1 MSFNEISLNAGI
13 EIANLMVKKKDTLK
27 IVDLNGNK
35 FGEEGKLEIQNIF
48 TPISKVLAT
57 LR

>member
-1 MSFNEISLNAGI
+1 
-13 EIANLMVKKKDTLK
+13 MVKKKDTLK